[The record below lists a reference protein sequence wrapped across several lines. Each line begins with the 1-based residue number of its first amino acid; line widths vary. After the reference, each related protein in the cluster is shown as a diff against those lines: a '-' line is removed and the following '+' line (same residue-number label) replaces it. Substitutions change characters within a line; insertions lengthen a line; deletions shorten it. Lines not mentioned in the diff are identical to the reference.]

1 MGDTG
6 TGVIVAPVVA
16 RAHRR
21 GMIMLIGV
29 AAALLIGVAV
39 AVVLIIQN
47 TSDDSGGSLGHI
59 REYDQSRPEEIVRA
73 HMLPQEGSGATGPVA
88 HNRPRF
94 VQHPNGTGGTGD
106 ETPGTGTKIKSDEVE
121 DMANKNSSGT
131 QRCYIRAQRGAA
143 GIETADL
150 KRLSVTLTI
159 DKTGAVTDVQFTEKT
174 AEMLLTCLRTQIR
187 LWKFRESPGGM
198 YRIVLAFGSG

>member
-16 RAHRR
+16 QAHRR

-47 TSDDSGGSLGHI
+47 SSSDDTGGGLGHI
-59 REYDQSRPEEIVRA
+59 KEYDNSRPEEIVRA
-73 HMLPQEGSGATGPVA
+73 HMLPQEGSGATTPQ
-88 HNRPRF
+88 HHQRF
-94 VQHPNGTGGTGD
+94 VPHTNGNGNGTVD

-121 DMANKNSSGT
+121 DMANKNSAGT

-143 GIETADL
+143 GIEIADL

-159 DKTGAVTDVQFTEKT
+159 DKTGAVSDVQFSEKT
-174 AEMLLTCLRTQIR
+174 ADTLLTCLRTQIK
-187 LWKFRESPGGM
+187 LWKFRESPGGL